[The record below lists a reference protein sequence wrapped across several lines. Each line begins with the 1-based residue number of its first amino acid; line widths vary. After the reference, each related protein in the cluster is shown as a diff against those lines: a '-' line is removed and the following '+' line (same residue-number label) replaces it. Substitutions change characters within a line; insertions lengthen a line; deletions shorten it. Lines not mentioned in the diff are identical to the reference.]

1 MPYFP
6 SSACTRKGVKAFFIV
21 LIMVTLLKIKNKILF
36 YKDGIEFYDVDI
48 YNYNIDLLKE
58 KSWFI
63 PIEKSFINLIKFHN
77 V

>member
-1 MPYFP
+1 
-6 SSACTRKGVKAFFIV
+6 
-21 LIMVTLLKIKNKILF
+21 MVTLLKIKNKILF

-63 PIEKSFINLIKFHN
+63 LIEKSFINLIKFHN

>member
-1 MPYFP
+1 M
-6 SSACTRKGVKAFFIV
+6 I
-21 LIMVTLLKIKNKILF
+21 TLLKIKNKILF